1 MRKKSGEGK
10 GRGGGKEARGK
21 RGGQGEKEKRGWG
34 QGGRAGEGSKGRRG
48 ETIIY
53 LVSSSEGKFANVIS
67 STWRTIIHQLKAFVK
82 YMFFSDL
89 LWHTTTRFIT

>member
-10 GRGGGKEARGK
+10 GRGERGEGKEGRAGGEREEGVGAR
-21 RGGQGEKEKRGWG
+21 G
-34 QGGRAGEGSKGRRG
+34 QGGRG